1 MGKHLLRKV
10 MIANKLKRISGVS
23 IVEVLIAT
31 TIFSI
36 TFLSFT
42 AIQISSLDTVRDGF
56 IKKIVTDT
64 GNSFVT
70 QFNTDLT
77 TQKSTPRKNDIINFY
92 KDSEWNV
99 SNAKC
104 PASND
109 LVKPCYSKE
118 NLDDET
124 ICTKEER
131 IKLNVSNFQCDLLQ
145 NIPSSRSNFEKCNE
159 SSSLYCLTVSWN
171 GDKNDYASCKEL
183 SSNCLIFEVL
193 P

>member
-1 MGKHLLRKV
+1 
-10 MIANKLKRISGVS
+10 MIANKLKKISGVS

-56 IKKIVTDT
+56 VKKIITDS

-92 KDSEWNV
+92 KDSEWEI

-104 PASND
+104 PTSSA
-109 LVKPCYSKE
+109 LVKPCYSKD
-118 NLDDET
+118 NLEDET

-145 NIPSSRSNFEKCNE
+145 NMPSARSNFEKCND

-171 GDKNDYASCKEL
+171 GDKSDYATCKDL
-183 SSNCLIFEVL
+183 SSNCLIFEIL

>member
-1 MGKHLLRKV
+1 
-10 MIANKLKRISGVS
+10 MIVNKLKKVKGVS

-56 IKKIVTDT
+56 VKKIVTDN

-70 QFNTDLT
+70 QFNTDIT
-77 TQKSTPRKNDIINFY
+77 AQKSTLKKSEIIKFY
-92 KDSEWNV
+92 NESEWNM
-99 SNAKC
+99 SSADC

-109 LVKPCYSKE
+109 YVKPCYTKE
-118 NLDDET
+118 KLDDTT
-124 ICTKEER
+124 ICTAEER
-131 IKLNVSNFQCDLLQ
+131 INLNVANFQCDLLQ
-145 NIPSSRSNFEKCNE
+145 NIPSSRSNFEKCTDA
-159 SSSLYCLTVSWN
+159 SSLYCLTVSWN
-171 GDKNDYASCKEL
+171 GDVSDYKTCKDPT
-183 SSNCLIFEVL
+183 SNCLIFEVL

>member
-70 QFNTDLT
+70 QFNTDMT

-118 NLDDET
+118 NLEDET
-124 ICTKEER
+124 ICTKEDR
-131 IKLNVSNFQCDLLQ
+131 INLNVSNFQCELLQ
-145 NIPSSRSNFEKCNE
+145 NIPSSQSNFTKCNE

-171 GDKNDYASCKEL
+171 GDKSDYNTCKEL
-183 SSNCLIFEVL
+183 SSSCLIFEIL

>member
-1 MGKHLLRKV
+1 
-10 MIANKLKRISGVS
+10 MIVNKLKKISGVS

-56 IKKIVTDT
+56 VKKIITDS

-92 KDSEWNV
+92 KDSEWKI
-99 SNAKC
+99 SNEKC
-104 PASND
+104 PTSSV
-109 LVKPCYSKE
+109 LVKPCYSKD
-118 NLDDET
+118 NLEDET

-145 NIPSSRSNFEKCNE
+145 NMPSARSNFEKCND
-159 SSSLYCLTVSWN
+159 SSTLYCLTVSWN
-171 GDKNDYASCKEL
+171 GDKSDYATCKEL
-183 SSNCLIFEVL
+183 SSNCLIFEIL